1 VLLRWGLQRG
11 TSVLPKST
19 NPGRIQSNL
28 EIVDWQLSAAD
39 MEALSGLEVQTRSVV
54 GSYWLN
60 KEVGWDWVG
69 LELGLGGVWLVWGGV
84 GLGWVGIAVGWG
96 CVGVARG

>member
-28 EIVDWQLSAAD
+28 EIVDWELSAAD
-39 MEALSGLEVQTRSVV
+39 MEALNGLEFQVRHGCGMQ
-54 GSYWLN
+54 GMMCL
-60 KEVGWDWVG
+60 
-69 LELGLGGVWLVWGGV
+69 LLAH
-84 GLGWVGIAVGWG
+84 AVP
-96 CVGVARG
+96 VSHQPVIPAVSQP